1 MENIATAPR
10 LVRVRS
16 RGQLTIPQDMREALS
31 LDESTG
37 LNIFRVGKVL
47 IMSPKHFQR
56 TSLANGVERGK
67 QVEGSNL
74 QNSMKLRGQTFKI
87 RLNIKRVIHKKVGP
101 ALKHSAKGITP

>member
-1 MENIATAPR
+1 MQNITTAPK

-47 IMSPKHFQR
+47 ILSPKRLQR
-56 TSLANGVERGK
+56 ASLAKEVER
-67 QVEGSNL
+67 E
-74 QNSMKLRGQTFKI
+74 MKRQGLTLKDLIADLRIQREKY
-87 RLNIKRVIHKKVGP
+87 LAEAYP
-101 ALKHSAKGITP
+101 ED

>member
-1 MENIATAPR
+1 MGNMTTSPK

-47 IMSPKHFQR
+47 ILSPKRLQR
-56 TSLANGVERGK
+56 ASLAKEVER
-67 QVEGSNL
+67 E
-74 QNSMKLRGQTFKI
+74 MKRQRLTLKDLISDLRIQREKY
-87 RLNIKRVIHKKVGP
+87 LAEAYP
-101 ALKHSAKGITP
+101 ED

>member
-1 MENIATAPR
+1 MENMASAPK

-47 IMSPKHFQR
+47 ILSPKRLQR
-56 TSLANGVERGK
+56 ASLAKEVER
-67 QVEGSNL
+67 E
-74 QNSMKLRGQTFKI
+74 MKRQGLTLKDLISDLRVQREKY
-87 RLNIKRVIHKKVGP
+87 L
-101 ALKHSAKGITP
+101 AEAYSED

>member
-1 MENIATAPR
+1 MENMATVPK

-47 IMSPKHFQR
+47 ILSPKRLQR
-56 TSLANGVERGK
+56 ASLAKEVER
-67 QVEGSNL
+67 E
-74 QNSMKLRGQTFKI
+74 MKRQGLTLKDLIADLRVQREKC
-87 RLNIKRVIHKKVGP
+87 L
-101 ALKHSAKGITP
+101 AEAYSED

>member
-1 MENIATAPR
+1 MENLATAPK

-47 IMSPKHFQR
+47 ILSPKRLQR
-56 TSLANGVERGK
+56 ASLAKEVER
-67 QVEGSNL
+67 E
-74 QNSMKLRGQTFKI
+74 MKRQGLTLKDLISDLRVQREKY
-87 RLNIKRVIHKKVGP
+87 L
-101 ALKHSAKGITP
+101 AEAYSED

>member
-1 MENIATAPR
+1 METMATAPK

-47 IMSPKHFQR
+47 ILSPKRLQR
-56 TSLANGVERGK
+56 ASLAKEVER
-67 QVEGSNL
+67 E
-74 QNSMKLRGQTFKI
+74 MKRQGLTLKDLISDLRVQREKY
-87 RLNIKRVIHKKVGP
+87 L
-101 ALKHSAKGITP
+101 AEAYSED

>member
-47 IMSPKHFQR
+47 ILSPKRLQR
-56 TSLANGVERGK
+56 ASLAKEVER
-67 QVEGSNL
+67 E
-74 QNSMKLRGQTFKI
+74 MKRQKLTLKDLISDLRVQREKY
-87 RLNIKRVIHKKVGP
+87 LAEAYP
-101 ALKHSAKGITP
+101 ED

>member
-1 MENIATAPR
+1 MENMATAPK

-47 IMSPKHFQR
+47 IMSPKRLQR
-56 TSLANGVERGK
+56 ASLAKEVER
-67 QVEGSNL
+67 E
-74 QNSMKLRGQTFKI
+74 MKRRGLTLKDLISDLRVQREKY
-87 RLNIKRVIHKKVGP
+87 L
-101 ALKHSAKGITP
+101 AEAYSED